1 MMAPT
6 GMNSWEDFYNYW
18 RSKYVNGRPPAREDI
33 DPPTEIPQLA
43 ANLMIIDILPG
54 GYQYRLVGSTLRER
68 LGAELTGKPVGSSRQ
83 SETIRREWTH
93 LLDLVCGDQKPR
105 MLVAPRPAGLSLTNL
120 MLVLPLI
127 NHAGK
132 VEQLLAGAFFSDQY
146 FKPGSS
152 FDEVI
157 IREID
162 G

>member
-1 MMAPT
+1 MQIDKRFERLLVATTEQPVNRPALICFEVVLEEASAKVSPD
-6 GMNSWEDFYNYW
+6 GID
-18 RSKYVNGRPPAREDI
+18 RSFV
-33 DPPTEIPQLA
+33 
-43 ANLMIIDILPG
+43 
-54 GYQYRLVGSTLRER
+54 R
-68 LGAELTGKPVGSSRQ
+68 LGAELTGKPIGSSRQ
-83 SETIRREWTH
+83 SESIRRESTH

-105 MLVAPRPAGLSLTNL
+105 MLVVPRPADVSRTNL

-127 NHAGK
+127 NHASK

>member
-1 MMAPT
+1 
-6 GMNSWEDFYNYW
+6 
-18 RSKYVNGRPPAREDI
+18 
-33 DPPTEIPQLA
+33 
-43 ANLMIIDILPG
+43 MIIDILPG
-54 GYQYRLVGSTLRER
+54 GYQYRLVGSTFRER
-68 LGAELTGKPVGSSRQ
+68 LGAEFTGKPVGSSGQ
-83 SETIRREWTH
+83 SESIRREWTH

-105 MLVAPRPAGLSLTNL
+105 MLAAPRPTGVSLTNL

>member
-1 MMAPT
+1 
-6 GMNSWEDFYNYW
+6 
-18 RSKYVNGRPPAREDI
+18 
-33 DPPTEIPQLA
+33 
-43 ANLMIIDILPG
+43 
-54 GYQYRLVGSTLRER
+54 
-68 LGAELTGKPVGSSRQ
+68 
-83 SETIRREWTH
+83 
-93 LLDLVCGDQKPR
+93 
-105 MLVAPRPAGLSLTNL
+105 MLVVPRPADVSRTNL

-127 NHAGK
+127 NHASK

>member
-1 MMAPT
+1 
-6 GMNSWEDFYNYW
+6 
-18 RSKYVNGRPPAREDI
+18 
-33 DPPTEIPQLA
+33 
-43 ANLMIIDILPG
+43 LPG
-54 GYQYRLVGSTLRER
+54 GYQYRLVGSTRRER
-68 LGAELTGKPVGSSRQ
+68 LGAELTGKPVGSSEQ

-105 MLVAPRPAGLSLTNL
+105 MLVAPSPAGVSLTNL

-132 VEQLLAGAFFSDQY
+132 VEQLLAGAFFSERY